1 MSETVSFRH
10 CRVKIFLKIKQ
21 MISDSQIKQAIDLR
35 KNVEN
40 DTWLLPDPFLK
51 MV

>member
-21 MISDSQIKQAIDLR
+21 MISDSLRKQAIDLR
-35 KNVEN
+35 NNVEN
-40 DTWLLPDPFLK
+40 ETWLSSDPFLK

>member
-10 CRVKIFLKIKQ
+10 CWVKIFLKIKQ
-21 MISDSQIKQAIDLR
+21 LVSDSQIKQTIALR
-35 KNVEN
+35 NNVEN
-40 DTWLLPDPFLK
+40 DACLLPDPFLK

>member
-21 MISDSQIKQAIDLR
+21 MISDSLRKQAIDLR
-35 KNVEN
+35 NNVEN
-40 DTWLLPDPFLK
+40 ETLLSSDPFLK